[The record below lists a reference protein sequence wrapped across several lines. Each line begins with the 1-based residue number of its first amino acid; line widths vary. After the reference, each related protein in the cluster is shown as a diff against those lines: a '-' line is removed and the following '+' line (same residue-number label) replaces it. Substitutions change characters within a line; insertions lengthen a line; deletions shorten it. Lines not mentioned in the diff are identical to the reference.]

1 MPRRLGRS
9 LLFAV
14 ALGAVVDARVASAQ
28 GVSGFDGQYV
38 GTLTLTEVIEGDCT
52 SSPGGALYPLT
63 VSGGVVSFAY
73 VPRFATVLTGRVAAN
88 GTFKAAAPT
97 KHGVV
102 EMSGQIRGNTVNA
115 QIVSPSCLYTFATAY

>member
-1 MPRRLGRS
+1 MPRRLGPS
-9 LLFAV
+9 LLFVV
-14 ALGAVVDARVASAQ
+14 ALGTVAIAQIAAAQ
-28 GVSGFDGQYV
+28 GISGFDGQYV

-52 SSPGGALYPLT
+52 PSPWGAVYPLT

-88 GTFKAAAPT
+88 GTFKAAARA

-102 EMSGQIRGNTVNA
+102 EMSGQIRGNAVKA